1 MPAYN
6 ACLGIRNVRASILRK
21 ILRISLVLGVIVALF
36 LIVGL
41 LAAYLALRHEP
52 RWYAEAV
59 ATADHKAEE
68 KASGRMLQ
76 RAADLTSALETKCGW
91 KIAFTAEEIN
101 GWLAVD
107 VPENHPDLL
116 PKSLGHPR
124 VVIEPDGV
132 TLACRA
138 SHSGIT
144 TVVSLKVDVYLAEE
158 NLIAIRIR
166 KARAGSLPWPLGKVV
181 DGFTSSAARSDVR
194 LSWRQIDGDPL
205 ALIKIPKTQGPG
217 HRQIRVTTLRLD
229 EGKIIVGGSTSAK
242 KQ

>member
-1 MPAYN
+1 M
-6 ACLGIRNVRASILRK
+6 RKVLR
-21 ILRISLVLGVIVALF
+21 VTFVFGVIAALF
-36 LIVGL
+36 FIIGL
-41 LAAYLALRHEP
+41 LAVYLALRHEP

-59 ATADHKAEE
+59 ATADRAAEE
-68 KASGRMLQ
+68 KASGQMLQ
-76 RAADLTSALETKCGW
+76 RAADLTSSLKSKGGW

-107 VPENHPDLL
+107 MPNNHPDLL
-116 PKSLGHPR
+116 PKSLGGPR
-124 VVIEPDGV
+124 VIIEPDGV

-138 SHSGIT
+138 SHSGIS

-158 NLIAIRIR
+158 NLVAVRIR
-166 KARAGSLPWPLGKVV
+166 KARAGSLPWSLSKVV
-181 DGFTSSAARSDVR
+181 DGFTKSAARSDVR

-217 HRQIRVTTLRLD
+217 DRQIRVTTLRLD

-242 KQ
+242 K